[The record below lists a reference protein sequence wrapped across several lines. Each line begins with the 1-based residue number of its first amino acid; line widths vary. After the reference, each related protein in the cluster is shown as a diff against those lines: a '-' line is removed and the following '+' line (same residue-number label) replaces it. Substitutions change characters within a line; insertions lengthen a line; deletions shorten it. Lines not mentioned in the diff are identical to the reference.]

1 MQHLPILKIC
11 SCPCQ
16 AGPNGAGRVFLTNQ
30 NGYGL
35 ARQTLGAVQSF
46 PQIGQ
51 KRMPFSSFLPQF
63 VQYRSC
69 SSFAPQAEQNWLSSL
84 WTALPQ
90 FGQNLPG
97 AFGGTGAPVLLV

>member
-1 MQHLPILKIC
+1 
-11 SCPCQ
+11 
-16 AGPNGAGRVFLTNQ
+16 
-30 NGYGL
+30 
-35 ARQTLGAVQSF
+35 
-46 PQIGQ
+46 
-51 KRMPFSSFLPQF
+51 MPFSSFLPQF

-69 SSFAPQAEQNWLSSL
+69 SSFAPQAKQNWLSSL